1 MAQKKALP
9 KKVPAKKAPAKKV
22 APVKTVAKAPPPKVA
37 PKAAAKKVAPA
48 PAPAKAA
55 KAPVA
60 ASGKEGPRSASNGGH
75 IPKERYAKDPKSVL
89 IRVKERI
96 NALDTQVANA
106 VARAETNG
114 QGGKELAKLQAAFPH
129 LDSLKKAL
137 G

>member
-9 KKVPAKKAPAKKV
+9 KKVPAKKVPAKKAPAKKV
-22 APVKTVAKAPPPKVA
+22 APKVV
-37 PKAAAKKVAPA
+37 AKKVAP
-48 PAPAKAA
+48 PAPVKAA
-55 KAPVA
+55 KVPAA
-60 ASGKEGPRSASNGGH
+60 ASNKEGPRSASNGGH

-114 QGGKELAKLQAAFPH
+114 HGGKELAKLQAAFPH

-137 G
+137 GG

>member
-22 APVKTVAKAPPPKVA
+22 APVKTAAKAPPPKVA

-48 PAPAKAA
+48 PAKAA
-55 KAPVA
+55 KAPVV